1 MSARTAPPPPWAQVL
16 LAVAALVALWII
28 GQTVGQAL
36 LIFIV
41 AVVLAMLLNPVVRSL
56 TRLKVPRG
64 LAVIV
69 VFAGFIITVA
79 AIVFVLVDPIRTQ
92 VEEIQR
98 DLPVYTDQAERRID
112 TVQTFFDDRGID
124 VNVRETGND
133 LVTSLEERA
142 NEAADNALSI
152 SLNVLGALVVVIIVI
167 VAAVYMI
174 IDAPRILGFVHQ
186 LGGPDAV
193 AFVRRAER
201 SLTEYMKAQIIV
213 AMVAAVMAGVV
224 LWIYGVTGLFPLGAT
239 FAVAFAAWVFLTE
252 FIPYVGAFLGAIPP
266 VLLALFTTSFGAV
279 WVIIA
284 FIAIQQIQGN
294 LIIPKVM
301 GGAVG
306 VHPLVVIFG
315 VIVGQQLAGVIGIL
329 IAIPTVVLV
338 KETVLFASQ
347 QLRLG
352 RQAEDAASAETIST
366 PDPATTA
373 EMPRQPPNEPAP

>member
-56 TRLKVPRG
+56 TRLRVPRS
-64 LAVIV
+64 LAVAV
-69 VFAGFIITVA
+69 VFVGFIITVA

-124 VNVRETGND
+124 INVRESGND

-167 VAAVYMI
+167 VAAIYMI
-174 IDAPRILGFVHQ
+174 VDAPRILRFVHQ
-186 LGGPDAV
+186 IGGPEAV
-193 AFVRRAER
+193 AFVRRSER
-201 SLTEYMKAQIIV
+201 SLTEYVKAQIIV
-213 AMVAAVMAGVV
+213 AMVAAVLAGVV

-284 FIAIQQIQGN
+284 FVAIQQIQGN
-294 LIIPKVM
+294 LIIPKIM

-338 KETVLFASQ
+338 KETVLFAAQ

-352 RQAEDAASAETIST
+352 RQAEDETVDRPAAP
-366 PDPATTA
+366 PDPAVTA
-373 EMPRQPPNEPAP
+373 EMPVRPPDGPRP